1 MSILIR
7 AAAAYLVLLAAVVA
21 VNFIVTPL
29 YHPGGDEPFTVWE
42 ILNWFMA
49 VGMVIALAASYV
61 EKRRVDG
68 DGSADLKRYLEANAV
83 FYGAVAV
90 FILFFWNWFSSLS
103 PNNEAD
109 GQFWAVIDTLMPI
122 VMAVGL
128 ERNGDVRSLSGR
140 WSRIRALAAE
150 PHGGRRRR
158 DRRVLRLSLRA
169 HAATVLATP
178 ARSSFATRWERRPL
192 SRVSALSK
200 RSVMNLR

>member
-49 VGMVIALAASYV
+49 VGMVIALAGSYV

-68 DGSADLKRYLEANAV
+68 DDSADLKRYLEANAV

-90 FILFFWNWFSSLS
+90 FILFF
-103 PNNEAD
+103 
-109 GQFWAVIDTLMPI
+109 
-122 VMAVGL
+122 
-128 ERNGDVRSLSGR
+128 
-140 WSRIRALAAE
+140 
-150 PHGGRRRR
+150 
-158 DRRVLRLSLRA
+158 
-169 HAATVLATP
+169 
-178 ARSSFATRWERRPL
+178 
-192 SRVSALSK
+192 
-200 RSVMNLR
+200 

>member
-61 EKRRVDG
+61 GKRRVDG

-122 VMAVGL
+122 VMAVGQG
-128 ERNGDVRSLSGR
+128 RNGDVRSWSGR
-140 WSRIRALAAE
+140 WSRIRPLAAE
-150 PHGGRRRR
+150 PHGGRRRP
-158 DRRVLRLSLRA
+158 DRRVLRLSAPPMR
-169 HAATVLATP
+169 
-178 ARSSFATRWERRPL
+178 
-192 SRVSALSK
+192 
-200 RSVMNLR
+200 

>member
-122 VMAVGL
+122 VVAVRQG
-128 ERNGDVRSLSGR
+128 RNGDVGSWCGR
-140 WSRIRALAAE
+140 WSRIRPLAAGLR
-150 PHGGRRRR
+150 GGRRRR
-158 DRRVLRLSLRA
+158 DRRALHL
-169 HAATVLATP
+169 
-178 ARSSFATRWERRPL
+178 FAPP
-192 SRVSALSK
+192 
-200 RSVMNLR
+200 MP